1 MSNRT
6 IMQRRLAMLAAASLA
21 GLGFAASPALAG
33 SDGDEP
39 PAIEQPPAPPPPA
52 PLPLPEAPA
61 PAPAPAPTPAPTP
74 APEAGTQ
81 GEQATNRGSTKAASK
96 SKTTR
101 PTTRTIRPVSFKTTT
116 RTVSG
121 VTTIPSGGVQA
132 GAGGTSLSPATP
144 SAAIGL
150 AGGSLVLLL
159 TSGGLVA
166 ARRRGTSS

>member
-6 IMQRRLAMLAAASLA
+6 NMQRRLAMLAAASLA
-21 GLGFAASPALAG
+21 GLGFVASPAMAG
-33 SDGDEP
+33 SDGDAP
-39 PAIEQPPAPPPPA
+39 PAIEQPPAPPTPA

-61 PAPAPAPTPAPTP
+61 PAPTPAPAPAPA
-74 APEAGTQ
+74 AGTQ
-81 GEQATNRGSTKAASK
+81 GEQATNRPTKSAPK
-96 SKTTR
+96 SKTKTQR
-101 PTTRTIRPVSFKTTT
+101 QVSFKTTT

>member
-6 IMQRRLAMLAAASLA
+6 NMQRRLAMLAAASLA
-21 GLGFAASPALAG
+21 GLGFVASPAMAG
-33 SDGDEP
+33 SDGDVP
-39 PAIEQPPAPPPPA
+39 PAIEQPPAPPTPA

-61 PAPAPAPTPAPTP
+61 PAPTPAPAPAPA
-74 APEAGTQ
+74 AGTQ
-81 GEQATNRGSTKAASK
+81 GEQATNRPTKTAPK
-96 SKTTR
+96 SKTQ
-101 PTTRTIRPVSFKTTT
+101 RPVSFKTTT

>member
-61 PAPAPAPTPAPTP
+61 PTQAPAPAP

-81 GEQATNRGSTKAASK
+81 GEQATNRGGGTKAAPK
-96 SKTTR
+96 SRTTR
-101 PTTRTIRPVSFKTTT
+101 PTARTARPVSFKTTR

-166 ARRRGTSS
+166 ARRRSTSS